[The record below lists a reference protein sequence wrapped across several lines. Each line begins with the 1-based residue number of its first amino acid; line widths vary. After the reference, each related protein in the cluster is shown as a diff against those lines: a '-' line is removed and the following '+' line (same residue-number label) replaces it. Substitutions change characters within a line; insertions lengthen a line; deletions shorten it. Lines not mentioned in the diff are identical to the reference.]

1 MRRVA
6 SEVSS
11 VRTWSRRTVRRGHEP
26 PGSSNGLPT
35 RGCREIEPPILQ
47 YALDGRL
54 AELENTDAEPWH
66 LVLRERASG
75 ERALLCAVLADAVRC
90 LTRTIGGQPKDQAR
104 LAIQARRWV
113 MKRGEDWPYSFE
125 NVCAALGLH
134 PRLVRRRLLSLAREF
149 ERGR

>member
-1 MRRVA
+1 M
-6 SEVSS
+6 
-11 VRTWSRRTVRRGHEP
+11 
-26 PGSSNGLPT
+26 
-35 RGCREIEPPILQ
+35 IE
-47 YALDGRL
+47 
-54 AELENTDAEPWH
+54 EPWGS
-66 LVLRERASG
+66 VLKERGYG

-90 LTRTIGGQPKDQAR
+90 LTRTIGGHPKDQAR

-134 PRLVRRRLLSLAREF
+134 PRLVRRRLMALAREF

>member
-1 MRRVA
+1 MDAQPYHV
-6 SEVSS
+6 
-11 VRTWSRRTVRRGHEP
+11 
-26 PGSSNGLPT
+26 
-35 RGCREIEPPILQ
+35 
-47 YALDGRL
+47 GRL
-54 AELENTDAEPWH
+54 AEFETTDAEPWH
-66 LVLRERASG
+66 LVLR

-134 PRLVRRRLLSLAREF
+134 ARLVRRRLLSLAREF
-149 ERGR
+149 ECGR

>member
-1 MRRVA
+1 MDAQPYHV
-6 SEVSS
+6 
-11 VRTWSRRTVRRGHEP
+11 
-26 PGSSNGLPT
+26 
-35 RGCREIEPPILQ
+35 
-47 YALDGRL
+47 GRL
-54 AELENTDAEPWH
+54 AEFETTDAEPWH

-90 LTRTIGGQPKDQAR
+90 LTRTIGGQPKDQSR

-134 PRLVRRRLLSLAREF
+134 ARLVRRRLLSLAREF
-149 ERGR
+149 ECGR

>member
-1 MRRVA
+1 MVVAFAPRHRRHGA
-6 SEVSS
+6 FG
-11 VRTWSRRTVRRGHEP
+11 GHAACTSIHQMHAQP
-26 PGSSNGLPT
+26 HHV
-35 RGCREIEPPILQ
+35 
-47 YALDGRL
+47 GRL

>member
-1 MRRVA
+1 MDAQPYHV
-6 SEVSS
+6 
-11 VRTWSRRTVRRGHEP
+11 
-26 PGSSNGLPT
+26 
-35 RGCREIEPPILQ
+35 
-47 YALDGRL
+47 GRL
-54 AELENTDAEPWH
+54 AEFETTDAEPWH

-134 PRLVRRRLLSLAREF
+134 ARLVRRRLLSLAREF
-149 ERGR
+149 ECGRGAGSACTHGVATLTLAHD